1 MKNVFSILLVLF
13 LMLSFGQAED
23 AVSEIEIPKSV
34 EIEEPLIEEET
45 TIEEESLIEEEI
57 IPFEEEEEPE
67 LPPISLE
74 IVIQNA
80 KDIYVV
86 NELITFR
93 MVAKNLE
100 YYSNYEINWYESD
113 DGVNFYSLNCH
124 DETYSF
130 PVNYDNI
137 DHWWRVSVTTYD

>member
-1 MKNVFSILLVLF
+1 MKNVFSILLVLL

-23 AVSEIEIPKSV
+23 AVSEIEISKSV

-45 TIEEESLIEEEI
+45 TIEEEI
-57 IPFEEEEEPE
+57 IPFEEEE

-74 IVIQNA
+74 IVIQNV
-80 KDIYVV
+80 KDVYVV

-130 PVNYDNI
+130 HVNYDNM
-137 DHWWRVSVTTYD
+137 DHWWRVAVTTYN